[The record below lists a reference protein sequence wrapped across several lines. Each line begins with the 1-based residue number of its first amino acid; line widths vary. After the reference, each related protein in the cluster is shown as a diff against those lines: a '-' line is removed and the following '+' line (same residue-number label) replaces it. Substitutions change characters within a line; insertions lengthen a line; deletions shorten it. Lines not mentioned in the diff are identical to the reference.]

1 MPEVRRMP
9 LTHLLRHYNMYFNR
23 DLSWLS
29 FNYRVLLEAADSTV
43 PLNERLK
50 FYAIFSSNLDEFF
63 RVRYP
68 AILALTQLSKKTKAA
83 LNEVQENILEKVQTE
98 INRQLIVYGSTL
110 TEKIL
115 PALEKKNILLYWN
128 RAIEPQHIDEVN
140 ELFMSKILSFIR
152 PVIVEGIDKVD
163 FYPENNQIY
172 FVVFLKEKEGL
183 YKHAIVNIPS
193 ATLERFY
200 VLSPIKRN
208 NCVIF
213 IDDVIRTNI
222 HAIFP
227 NHDVQGVYSFKINRD
242 AELHLDDYTGNLKE
256 RMEKQLAK
264 RDFGPPSR
272 FLYEEGMPRNVQL
285 FLASVFGVKHDEM
298 FMGGRYHNLSDFM
311 QFPVFDE
318 ALSYPPQ
325 KPLTITDLK
334 HYNDI
339 FQVISRKNIL
349 LHLPYH
355 SYSAVLAFFNQ
366 AAVDP
371 DVTEI
376 SITLYRVASESHI
389 VNALLSAAKNGKK
402 VTVFVELKA
411 RFDEANNLKW
421 SKVMEEAGVN
431 ILYSFPS
438 IKVHSKTA
446 LVKKIV
452 GAQEV
457 YFAVLSTGNFNETTA
472 RFYTDH
478 VLLTSDVS
486 ITSELTTLFEY
497 LQNKKHKP
505 LSKAK
510 FTFNRLMVSQFNFV
524 KKFEELVRYEMEK
537 AVEGKPAHIR
547 IKVNNLEEHNIINL
561 LYQASQA
568 GVKID
573 LIVRSICCIVPG
585 VEGVS
590 DNITVKR
597 IVGRYLEHSRI
608 FIFGSDSEAKVI
620 IGSADLMK
628 RNLRARIEVCVE
640 VKEPAC
646 RQQLL
651 KYFDIQWSDN
661 VKAVL
666 LDEFLNQTKVAEA
679 APEKINAQEE
689 IYHYLKAINEKK

>member
-1 MPEVRRMP
+1 MRVVRLMP
-9 LTHLLRHYNMYFNR
+9 LTHLHRHFNMYFNR

-29 FNYRVLLEAADSTV
+29 FNYRVLLEAADSSV

-68 AILALTQLSKKTKAA
+68 TILALTKLSKKTKAS
-83 LNEVQENILEKVQTE
+83 LNEVQENILERVQTE
-98 INRQLIVYGSTL
+98 VNRQLVVYGATL

-115 PALEKKNILLYWN
+115 PALSKKNIRLYWN
-128 RAIEPQHIDEVN
+128 SEIEQPHIDEVD
-140 ELFMSKILSFIR
+140 ELFMSKVLSFIR
-152 PVIVEGIDKVD
+152 PVIVEGIDKVE

-183 YKHAIVNIPS
+183 YKHAIVNIPAS
-193 ATLERFY
+193 TLQRFY
-200 VLSPIKRN
+200 VLSPVGKTN
-208 NCVIF
+208 YVIF
-213 IDDVIRTNI
+213 IDDLVRTNI
-222 HAIFP
+222 STIFP
-227 NHDVQGVYSFKINRD
+227 NHYVQGVYSFKINRD
-242 AELHLDDYTGNLKE
+242 SELHLDDYNGNLRE
-256 RMEKQLAK
+256 RMEKQLSK
-264 RDFGPPSR
+264 RDFGPPTR
-272 FLYEEGMPRNVQL
+272 FLYEEGMPRNIQL

-298 FMGGRYHNLSDFM
+298 FMGGRYHNLSDFLN
-311 QFPVFDE
+311 FPVFDE
-318 ALSYPPQ
+318 TLSYPPQ
-325 KPLTITDLK
+325 KPLTIAGLK

-355 SYSAVLAFFNQ
+355 SYNAVLAFFNQ

-371 DVTEI
+371 DVSEI
-376 SITLYRVASESHI
+376 YITLYRVASESHI

-446 LVKKIV
+446 LVKKV
-452 GAQEV
+452 VATQEV
-457 YFAVLSTGNFNETTA
+457 HFAVLSTGNFNESTA

-478 VLLTSDVS
+478 VLLTSDVT

-524 KKFEELVRYEMEK
+524 KKFEELVSYEMEK

-561 LYQASQA
+561 LYKASQA

-585 VEGVS
+585 VEGMS
-590 DNITVKR
+590 EHITVKR
-597 IVGRYLEHSRI
+597 LVGRYLEHSRI
-608 FIFGSDSEAKVI
+608 FIFGDDEAAKVI

-628 RNLRARIEVCVE
+628 RNLHSRIEVCVE
-640 VKEPAC
+640 VKEEAC
-646 RQQLL
+646 RKQLL
-651 KYFDIQWSDN
+651 NYFNIQWSDN
-661 VKAVL
+661 EKAVV
-666 LDEFLNQTKVAEA
+666 LDEFLNQTKASGTS
-679 APEKINAQEE
+679 PEKVIAQEE
-689 IYHYLKAINEKK
+689 IYHYLKTINEEK